1 MVDPTATLTVCCA
14 FHSAMVRH
22 RGIGMNRPKKRKV
35 SPLVPVSVTEEEPE
49 EEPSELPQPT
59 PAPALVCR
67 EVAAS
72 MAEVAE
78 QASSVDRLLDPVDIV
93 DDLLE
98 KIRCA
103 ELRLAQAERSWEK
116 TKVTYSDYTAH
127 PLFDCKSVMER
138 DEERLLAADRQL
150 GEARAQLAWHR
161 QIYTRYR
168 TFFRLSER
176 VLDRPTDRVLRAFQ
190 HSTAC
195 IPACACAASYSEV
208 GVHVARNA
216 CGEHLGL

>member
-1 MVDPTATLTVCCA
+1 
-14 FHSAMVRH
+14 MVRH
-22 RGIGMNRPKKRKV
+22 RGISMNRPKKRKV

-103 ELRLAQAERSWEK
+103 ELHLAQAERSWEK

-127 PLFDCKSVMER
+127 PLFDC
-138 DEERLLAADRQL
+138 
-150 GEARAQLAWHR
+150 ARA
-161 QIYTRYR
+161 
-168 TFFRLSER
+168 
-176 VLDRPTDRVLRAFQ
+176 
-190 HSTAC
+190 
-195 IPACACAASYSEV
+195 
-208 GVHVARNA
+208 
-216 CGEHLGL
+216 

>member
-1 MVDPTATLTVCCA
+1 
-14 FHSAMVRH
+14 MVRH

-93 DDLLE
+93 DDQLE

-103 ELRLAQAERSWEK
+103 ELRLAQAERSWKK

-161 QIYTRYR
+161 QIYTRCR
-168 TFFRLSER
+168 TFF
-176 VLDRPTDRVLRAFQ
+176 TGF
-190 HSTAC
+190 
-195 IPACACAASYSEV
+195 
-208 GVHVARNA
+208 RNA
-216 CGEHLGL
+216 F